1 MNKNCEDIILKI
13 CEHALSKQNLQIA
26 LLMCN
31 NLIKYNYK
39 EAWTCTKELAVH
51 LINSKAP
58 ILSSLSSSSSQLL
71 ASIKR
76 ISTNIYNL
84 NETDNI
90 IESSDSEIYLNEIS
104 KLLSFSLTY
113 CDNESLDEILLLQ
126 INNNNKMIKSSLN
139 IYEDSLDKSIKLDLE
154 NIERNCSFEN
164 QNKNIDITAC
174 LLTELIN
181 FDKKTDEFEF
191 NDVQFLKKVEKLLN
205 LDLNLIISYLLQL
218 NTRNE
223 VYYIELI
230 SNNIYFQNNFSH
242 EFLLYIIALTIMSK
256 VDFKFDEKEI
266 SKSKLYFI
274 NLANLIKI
282 VREIQDK
289 DNKTDELQTKLF
301 SLFTK
306 IDNLYTESMQLNEL
320 NDLQKG
326 IDINRFKNET
336 TYKKETINGL
346 AMDINTFDL
355 ACNLAKLNGLN
366 LWDIYIVFIEY
377 LFTEYD
383 DGDES
388 KLKIIEDYSNK
399 LKPELLKDKDN
410 LNKRVNLSILPSID
424 GKNIDKLI
432 LFYNLVSENEDLNEL
447 HVKLLKKIK
456 QVNFEEKLNYKQLL
470 DKPLETLNS
479 AMNES
484 TLQFFTKNAT
494 NLTNVSTDKSIK
506 FTSSYVYSIFYLKKF
521 HYWLDNSTV
530 INETFQINEQFE
542 NLKEY
547 LKKITIELDCM
558 ILIYQVIFHE
568 KTIRKLSLAHR
579 KEFLKRYLRLF
590 KKTAESK
597 SSTVAQFSYEDVYNY
612 LIKIQE
618 HLKLIENIN
627 GLLTSGEYR
636 VSIDIELSKLINLNQ
651 KEHDFGA
658 LEDIFV
664 DMLFN
669 GYTIENLNQ
678 ILLLI
683 KQNNLTIKELTKN
696 YFIKIFGFIERNE
709 KKDENV
715 EVLNKFLKI
724 LSTFLNKS
732 SNSVIITQEFVM
744 EYLRI
749 FCNNTKIELKIRLN
763 LLEYIKT
770 LFAIINTDDLLL
782 LIVYKTNAILEA
794 FNLSVKSV
802 NVSQISTEDE
812 RLSLFENICL
822 TLKSNEE
829 CVGLINLLKIWPP
842 FDNITEINSKPWNK
856 VLILYI
862 SLINFQDVENLK
874 FDLITLT
881 RELKKDKKLNEYDI
895 AHISNQI
902 LTDVKE
908 CKKNYDEKKA
918 EINNLKLAQCFKLC
932 FLYHNFVMINQLID
946 NIKFDLKE
954 NNNLF
959 KNSNLD
965 KLLFLN
971 DEHAK
976 NENLKLFLK
985 FIETPLY
992 NQFIDY
998 LLNRETNDNIKLV
1011 VKILKENNHLIEAS
1025 YLVSNLYNTHNQYNT
1040 ISLSFA
1046 LLEKFSV

>member
-1 MNKNCEDIILKI
+1 
-13 CEHALSKQNLQIA
+13 
-26 LLMCN
+26 
-31 NLIKYNYK
+31 
-39 EAWTCTKELAVH
+39 
-51 LINSKAP
+51 
-58 ILSSLSSSSSQLL
+58 
-71 ASIKR
+71 
-76 ISTNIYNL
+76 
-84 NETDNI
+84 
-90 IESSDSEIYLNEIS
+90 
-104 KLLSFSLTY
+104 
-113 CDNESLDEILLLQ
+113 
-126 INNNNKMIKSSLN
+126 
-139 IYEDSLDKSIKLDLE
+139 
-154 NIERNCSFEN
+154 
-164 QNKNIDITAC
+164 
-174 LLTELIN
+174 
-181 FDKKTDEFEF
+181 
-191 NDVQFLKKVEKLLN
+191 
-205 LDLNLIISYLLQL
+205 
-218 NTRNE
+218 
-223 VYYIELI
+223 
-230 SNNIYFQNNFSH
+230 
-242 EFLLYIIALTIMSK
+242 
-256 VDFKFDEKEI
+256 
-266 SKSKLYFI
+266 
-274 NLANLIKI
+274 
-282 VREIQDK
+282 
-289 DNKTDELQTKLF
+289 
-301 SLFTK
+301 
-306 IDNLYTESMQLNEL
+306 
-320 NDLQKG
+320 
-326 IDINRFKNET
+326 
-336 TYKKETINGL
+336 
-346 AMDINTFDL
+346 
-355 ACNLAKLNGLN
+355 
-366 LWDIYIVFIEY
+366 
-377 LFTEYD
+377 
-383 DGDES
+383 
-388 KLKIIEDYSNK
+388 
-399 LKPELLKDKDN
+399 
-410 LNKRVNLSILPSID
+410 
-424 GKNIDKLI
+424 
-432 LFYNLVSENEDLNEL
+432 
-447 HVKLLKKIK
+447 
-456 QVNFEEKLNYKQLL
+456 
-470 DKPLETLNS
+470 
-479 AMNES
+479 
-484 TLQFFTKNAT
+484 
-494 NLTNVSTDKSIK
+494 
-506 FTSSYVYSIFYLKKF
+506 
-521 HYWLDNSTV
+521 
-530 INETFQINEQFE
+530 
-542 NLKEY
+542 
-547 LKKITIELDCM
+547 
-558 ILIYQVIFHE
+558 
-568 KTIRKLSLAHR
+568 
-579 KEFLKRYLRLF
+579 
-590 KKTAESK
+590 
-597 SSTVAQFSYEDVYNY
+597 
-612 LIKIQE
+612 
-618 HLKLIENIN
+618 
-627 GLLTSGEYR
+627 
-636 VSIDIELSKLINLNQ
+636 
-651 KEHDFGA
+651 
-658 LEDIFV
+658 
-664 DMLFN
+664 
-669 GYTIENLNQ
+669 
-678 ILLLI
+678 
-683 KQNNLTIKELTKN
+683 
-696 YFIKIFGFIERNE
+696 
-709 KKDENV
+709 
-715 EVLNKFLKI
+715 
-724 LSTFLNKS
+724 
-732 SNSVIITQEFVM
+732 M